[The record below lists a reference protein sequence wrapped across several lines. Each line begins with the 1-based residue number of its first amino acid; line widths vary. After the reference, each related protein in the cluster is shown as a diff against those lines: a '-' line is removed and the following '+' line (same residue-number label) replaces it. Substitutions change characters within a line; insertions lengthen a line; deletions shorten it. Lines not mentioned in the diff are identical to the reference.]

1 MSGSVLILM
10 CDSGGGHRS
19 VADAIAGALEHLFPG
34 RYQLHLSDIIADGF
48 PFPLNLAGRMYGP
61 VVNCLPRSWGL
72 LWHLSNGRRRSPL
85 LLRMVS
91 PLGDG
96 RIRDLLL
103 KSRPDLI
110 ISTHPWGNHMPARLL
125 KELDWKVPLITMI
138 TDLVSIHHW
147 WLCPDVDLCLVP
159 TEEVRQLALEAGF
172 EPEKVKAVGIPVNLK
187 LANPAKTKAELRR
200 EMGLEEDRFTVLL
213 VGGGEGMGD
222 VFPIARALAQASLDL
237 QLVVVTGR
245 NEKLKA
251 RLERVSWEVP
261 TRVLG
266 FATNMPALMHAA
278 DLLIS
283 KAGPSTISEALAC
296 GLPMLIS
303 GSLRG
308 QEEGNTEWVVEQG
321 AGLFTPAAQGVVKAL
336 KELLRPGN
344 EALIRMAERA
354 RLAAKPD
361 AALEAARLVDNL
373 VSENS

>member
-1 MSGSVLILM
+1 MSGRVLILM

-19 VADAIAGALEHLFPG
+19 VADAIASALEHLYPG
-34 RYQLHLSDIIADGF
+34 KYQFQLADIMADGF
-48 PFPLNLAGRMYGP
+48 SFPLNLAGRMYGP
-61 VVNCLPRSWGL
+61 VVSCLSRSWGL
-72 LWHLSNGRRRSPL
+72 LWHLTNGRRRASL
-85 LLRMVS
+85 LLSAVS
-91 PLGDG
+91 PLAAGK
-96 RIRDLLL
+96 IKDLLL
-103 KSRPDLI
+103 SSQPELI
-110 ISTHPWGNHMPARLL
+110 ISTHPWANHIPARLL
-125 KELDWKVPLITMI
+125 KELDWKVPLMTMI

-147 WLCPDVDLCLVP
+147 WLCPDVDLCLVA

-172 EPEKVKAVGIPVNLK
+172 APQKVHVVGMPV
-187 LANPAKTKAELRR
+187 
-200 EMGLEEDRFTVLL
+200 GLEFVNPSVSALGEERAVSGNLFTVLL

-222 VFPIARALAQASLDL
+222 VFPIARALAKASLDL

-308 QEEGNTEWVVEQG
+308 QEEGNTGWVVEQG
-321 AGLFTPAAQGVVKAL
+321 AGLFTPTPEAVAMAL

-344 EALIRMAERA
+344 EALIRMAEKA
-354 RLAAKPD
+354 RRAAKPD

>member
-1 MSGSVLILM
+1 MGQRVLILM

-19 VADAIAGALEHLFPG
+19 VADAIASAVEHLYPG
-34 RYQLHLSDIIADGF
+34 KYQFQLADIMAGGF
-48 PFPLNLAGRMYGP
+48 SFPLNLAGRMYGP
-61 VVNCLPRSWGL
+61 VVNRLPRSWGL

-103 KSRPDLI
+103 NSRPELI
-110 ISTHPWGNHMPARLL
+110 ISTHPWGNHIPARLL
-125 KELDWKVPLITMI
+125 KELDWQVPLITMI

-147 WLCPDVDLCLVP
+147 WLCPDVDLCLVA
-159 TEEVRQLALEAGF
+159 TEEVRQLALVAGLT
-172 EPEKVKAVGIPVNLK
+172 PQKVHVVGIPVDLGFV
-187 LANPAKTKAELRR
+187 NPARTRAELRR
-200 EMGLEEDRFTVLL
+200 EVRLEEDLFTALL

-222 VFPIARALAQASLDL
+222 VFPIARAVAQASLDL

-245 NEKLKA
+245 NEKLRA

-278 DLLIS
+278 DVFIT

-308 QEEGNTEWVVEQG
+308 QEEGNTGWVVEQG
-321 AGLFTPAAQGVVKAL
+321 AGLFTPTPEAVAMAL

-344 EALIRMAERA
+344 EALIRMAEKA
-354 RLAAKPD
+354 RRAAKPD